1 MKNKLFKMLAMG
13 MTVMSMCT
21 PAFAMEPV
29 NADGIHH
36 EESIPE
42 RYLEYGSVTKLNYEG
57 EELKSIEAEGVK
69 GNVVVYN
76 ISGETVFL
84 DSGEKVKTDASEIK
98 EGDGVYFYHSPIM
111 TMSLPPQTPAEAVV
125 INIPMDAG
133 CANLVTVENVSKSDD
148 GIYILT
154 DNGGLYISVGADASV
169 TLFENGNKASIDEIK
184 EGMRIFAW
192 YDSIMESYPA
202 QTYTNNIVIL
212 PEKDTADDEIAP
224 VSETAS
230 ISIETEGNS
239 HFVPL
244 REVCGKLGLELGWNA
259 DTETASIQSD
269 TRAMEISEGDTSFVS
284 FTTIK
289 GAVGMTAPITSD
301 EAVYINENG
310 KMYVP
315 AKIFETLV
323 GYDVEIN
330 GGTAV
335 ISKRG

>member
-1 MKNKLFKMLAMG
+1 
-13 MTVMSMCT
+13 
-21 PAFAMEPV
+21 
-29 NADGIHH
+29 
-36 EESIPE
+36 
-42 RYLEYGSVTKLNYEG
+42 
-57 EELKSIEAEGVK
+57 
-69 GNVVVYN
+69 
-76 ISGETVFL
+76 
-84 DSGEKVKTDASEIK
+84 
-98 EGDGVYFYHSPIM
+98 
-111 TMSLPPQTPAEAVV
+111 
-125 INIPMDAG
+125 MDAG

-169 TLFENGNKASIDEIK
+169 TLFENGNKGEEPLMKSKKA
-184 EGMRIFAW
+184 MRIFAW

-269 TRAMEISEGDTSFVS
+269 TRAMEISEGDTWFVS
-284 FTTIK
+284 FHDNK
-289 GAVGMTAPITSD
+289 RRRRHDGPD
-301 EAVYINENG
+301 
-310 KMYVP
+310 YVRRSR
-315 AKIFETLV
+315 I
-323 GYDVEIN
+323 Y
-330 GGTAV
+330 
-335 ISKRG
+335 